1 MPVAAIAGIVTG
13 GGATGPTGGRARY
26 GRAVPRLLLSARLAF
41 VVALLGATPAAAS
54 PYDDYRQDGQI
65 NPCDY
70 SDGELRQGLD
80 GLPPDVL
87 QYSPGLA
94 DQLAAGREGCGGG
107 APGSTTDPREFE
119 TVPLIGAARGGG
131 RGDGAPAK
139 AKIPDPPA
147 PRAAAKSRLA
157 EITAP
162 PVSATSRADVP
173 GWVVALL
180 VAAGIAA
187 ILFTLARTSGLGAD
201 RLIRPLRASFAEA
214 AGRTADAAAQL
225 FDSVR
230 LGR

>member
-1 MPVAAIAGIVTG
+1 MVTVLCVA
-13 GGATGPTGGRARY
+13 
-26 GRAVPRLLLSARLAF
+26 
-41 VVALLGATPAAAS
+41 PAAAS
-54 PYDDYRQDGQI
+54 PYDDYRDDGQI
-65 NPCDY
+65 DACDY
-70 SDGELRQGLD
+70 SDGELRQGLE

-107 APGSTTDPREFE
+107 APGSTTDPRQFE
-119 TVPLIGAARGGG
+119 IVPVIGGAGGGG
-131 RGDGAPAK
+131 RGGGAPVK

-147 PRAAAKSRLA
+147 PGAAAKSRLA

-162 PVSATSRADVP
+162 PVSATTRADVP
-173 GWVVALL
+173 GWMVALL
-180 VAAGIAA
+180 AAAAIAG
-187 ILFTLARTSGLGAD
+187 ILFTLARTTGLGAD

-214 AGRTADAAAQL
+214 GGRTADAAAQL

>member
-1 MPVAAIAGIVTG
+1 M
-13 GGATGPTGGRARY
+13 
-26 GRAVPRLLLSARLAF
+26 PRLPLSALLAF
-41 VVALLGATPAAAS
+41 AVALLCATPAAAS
-54 PYDDYRQDGQI
+54 PYDDYRDDGQI

-70 SDGELRQGLD
+70 SDGELREGLD

-107 APGSTTDPREFE
+107 APGSTTDPRQFE
-119 TVPLIGAARGGG
+119 TVPVIGGTAGGG
-131 RGDGAPAK
+131 RGGDGAPAK

-147 PRAAAKSRLA
+147 PGAAAKSRLA

-180 VAAGIAA
+180 VAAGIAG
-187 ILFTLARTSGLGAD
+187 ILFTLVRTSGLGAD
-201 RLIRPLRASFAEA
+201 RVIRPLRASFAEA
-214 AGRTADAAAQL
+214 GGRTADAAAQL
-225 FDSVR
+225 LDSVR